1 MKLLIGILV
10 ILSFLLSACSDTFI
24 YKKSLKKFSESFLK
38 ANLEEDMDAML
49 ALYATNGLKK
59 TDLVILRTALSYE
72 IGLPIQTISF
82 EKLTGSPEES
92 IAYEH
97 EGVEFTAS
105 LTPRLRMNVVYAI
118 EGQLTS
124 KFTIGR
130 NSKKEWKIITAI
142 PKIQNIS
149 Q

>member
-1 MKLLIGILV
+1 MKLLIAILV
-10 ILSFLLSACSDTFI
+10 ILSFLLGSCSDTLV
-24 YKKSLKKFSESFLK
+24 YKDSLNDFSDSFLE
-38 ANLEEDMDAML
+38 ANLEEDIDAML
-49 ALYATNGLKK
+49 DLYETNGLKK
-59 TDLVILRTALSYE
+59 SDLRILKTALSFE

-130 NSKKEWKIITAI
+130 NSKKEWKIITGI